1 MRLLDCPID
10 NLSLDET
17 LDRVEEFIRT
27 GEPHQ
32 HMAVNV
38 DKLMKVRA
46 DPRLREIVERCDLI
60 SVDGQPLVWASRLLG
75 KPVKAR
81 VTGIDLMEA
90 LVARAARKG
99 WRPYFLGARSEIVAR
114 LIDQYHRRYPQLE
127 IAGARDGYWDVA
139 EEAVVV
145 ETIRSTKPDI
155 LFVAMSSPKKEFFIQ
170 QHLLRLDIPF
180 VMGVGGSF
188 DVIAGF
194 TRRAPRLFR
203 TMGLEWFW
211 RFVQEPRRMWK
222 RYFVDDLK
230 FVKLLIQALRQSR
243 RRS

>member
-1 MRLLDCPID
+1 MCSNKRGSLAPLKPGRAFVSRMRLLDCPID

-99 WRPYFLGARSEIVAR
+99 WRPYFLGARSEIFAR

-127 IAGARDGYWDVA
+127 IAGARDG
-139 EEAVVV
+139 
-145 ETIRSTKPDI
+145 
-155 LFVAMSSPKKEFFIQ
+155 
-170 QHLLRLDIPF
+170 
-180 VMGVGGSF
+180 
-188 DVIAGF
+188 
-194 TRRAPRLFR
+194 
-203 TMGLEWFW
+203 
-211 RFVQEPRRMWK
+211 
-222 RYFVDDLK
+222 
-230 FVKLLIQALRQSR
+230 
-243 RRS
+243 